1 MKKILIM
8 SALVAVACASGAE
21 ITTNRDKTVPLPA
34 EPTWAWGRKDTVSHY
49 EQDPLAE
56 NPDLHLLIQESI
68 EYSLSSKHWKKVDDP
83 EQAQLLVTY
92 HVGVKRGTE
101 YQTTTTGMGGGW
113 YGGYGWGYYGAPT
126 YVVMTET
133 PINYT
138 QGALLIVVRD
148 RASNHV
154 AWNGL
159 YKKDIH
165 ENPHPTRDA
174 VQGAVSDLL
183 RDFR

>member
-1 MKKILIM
+1 VKTLLAMSVIL
-8 SALVAVACASGAE
+8 AAACGAGAE
-21 ITTNRDKTVPLPA
+21 ITTNRDKSVPVPA

-49 EQDPLAE
+49 ELDPAAE
-56 NPDLHLLIQESI
+56 NMDLHRLVQESI
-68 EYSLSSKHWKKVDDP
+68 ESALAGKHWKKVDPD
-83 EQAQLLVTY
+83 QAQLLVTY
-92 HVGVKRGTE
+92 HIGIRRGTD

-126 YVVMTET
+126 YVVVTEH

-138 QGALLIVVRD
+138 QGALLMVVRD
-148 RASNHV
+148 RASNLV

-159 YKKDIH
+159 YKKDVH
-165 ENPHPTRDA
+165 EGARPTRETI
-174 VQGAVSDLL
+174 QGVVNDLL